1 QHALQPGP
9 GRLLDRPGDL
19 VRGPAVHDLHGV
31 RGRSVSD
38 QPAAAR
44 GARAHRA
51 HALLLHDRLPGRH
64 HARQALGRRNLA
76 RLRHAGPLD
85 VGLHRPAP
93 PHLAPG
99 IEALLGG
106 GSMRRYFTLLR
117 IFVANS
123 LQLELE
129 YRANLL
135 IDFISSLLGF
145 ASGLVVI
152 YAMFSNAKAIGGWSL
167 PEAIALF
174 GVFMIF
180 EAFIEVFLYPNLGK
194 LPDYV
199 RTGNMDFML
208 LKPLSSQFLVSFRYF
223 NVWRAPDAIV
233 GSALLGY
240 GMLNTGGLS
249 PASLLLAAV
258 MLLAGAVTTYA
269 IWCLLTTTAF
279 WWVRVNNMMELFNA
293 FFVAGRFPI

>member
-1 QHALQPGP
+1 
-9 GRLLDRPGDL
+9 
-19 VRGPAVHDLHGV
+19 
-31 RGRSVSD
+31 
-38 QPAAAR
+38 
-44 GARAHRA
+44 
-51 HALLLHDRLPGRH
+51 
-64 HARQALGRRNLA
+64 
-76 RLRHAGPLD
+76 
-85 VGLHRPAP
+85 
-93 PHLAPG
+93 
-99 IEALLGG
+99 
-106 GSMRRYFTLLR
+106 MRRYLTLFR

-135 IDFISSLLGF
+135 IDFIGSLLGF
-145 ASGLVVI
+145 GSGLVVI
-152 YAMFSNAKAIGGWSL
+152 YAMFSHARAIGGWSL

-223 NVWRAPDAIV
+223 NIWRAPDAIV

-240 GMLNTGGLS
+240 GMLQTGGMAPLS
-249 PASLLLAAV
+249 LGLAAI

-269 IWCLLTTTAF
+269 IWCMLTTTAF
-279 WWVRVNNMMELFNA
+279 WWVRVSNVMELFNA
-293 FFVAGRFPI
+293 FFVAGRFPVTAFPTWVRVILTFIVPIAFITTVPASAAVGRLDWPMALGSLAIAAGFLLLSHLFWSRAVASYTSASS